1 MKTNYKETYQKVK
14 KFFTEDLWQ
23 FDMNNLTKAKA
34 RLVKYLKVI
43 IITFKTFSKERI
55 GYQAIALSFLGT
67 LAVVPFVAVMFVITN
82 GFGLSERLTT
92 LLYTYFDNSQD
103 VVDMVLGAANNI
115 IDTAQG
121 SAVGLVSGLIFL
133 LTIIWLMLMVERV
146 FNNVWRVRKSRN
158 IFKRFGFYI
167 LILVLSPFVVML
179 FFSSAI
185 VYTNALQ
192 SIGLGVAYFDTI
204 SSILAWIIF
213 YIIATLVLSVM
224 YKFIPN
230 YKVRYSNAIKASIIS
245 GLVFTILQ
253 YLYLE
258 TQVFITRLNVVYGA
272 VAIVPLFMI
281 WMNIG
286 WWIILYGAELSYA
299 FQNVNNYNLDD

>member
-1 MKTNYKETYQKVK
+1 MKFNLKETYRRIT
-14 KFFTEDLWQ
+14 KFLTEDLWQ
-23 FDMNNLTKAKA
+23 FDIENLTNARA
-34 RLVKYLKVI
+34 RLIKYLKVI
-43 IITFKTFSKERI
+43 VITFKTFSKERI

-67 LAVVPFVAVMFVITN
+67 LAIVPFVAVMFAVSD
-82 GFGLSERLTT
+82 GFGLSDKLAT
-92 LLYTYFDNSQD
+92 LLYTYFDNSQET
-103 VVDMVLGAANNI
+103 VEMVIGAANNI
-115 IDTAQG
+115 VETTQSG
-121 SAVGLVSGLIFL
+121 VVGLFSGILFTFTIF
-133 LTIIWLMLMVERV
+133 WLMLMVEKV

-158 IFKRFGFYI
+158 FFKRIGFYI
-167 LILVLSPFVVML
+167 LILVLSPFVIML

-204 SSILAWIIF
+204 SSVLAWVIF
-213 YIIATLVLSVM
+213 YVIATLVLSVM

-230 YKVRYSNAIKASIIS
+230 YKVRYVNAIKASVLS

-272 VAIVPLFMI
+272 LAIVPLFMI

-286 WWIILYGAELSYA
+286 WWVILYGAELSYA